1 MNPLNHPAAH
11 QIPENDIEKRGELK
25 DPSVNI
31 ILSSNS
37 PEDSQISDVA
47 PTPVILTGRLAK
59 WNAKV
64 EGLAGLGTYT
74 RSAFSLLGQIMC
86 LEEPL
91 RSSTFKTCFKAPYVA
106 PFLSSPS
113 QTILIK
119 SISRGSW
126 YLKSTVGHKF

>member
-11 QIPENDIEKRGELK
+11 KIPENDVEKRGELK
-25 DPSVNI
+25 DSSVNI
-31 ILSSNS
+31 ILSGNS

-74 RSAFSLLGQIMC
+74 CSAFSLLGQIMC

-91 RSSTFKTCFKAPYVA
+91 RSITFTTCFKAPYVA
-106 PFLSSPS
+106 PHFSSTS

-119 SISRGSW
+119 SISRGPW
-126 YLKSTVGHKF
+126 YLKSTVGHNS